1 MKLAA
6 AILAASALLAAAGLV
21 PLEWDAYDPP
31 EIVTTWRIYKLSTD
45 GTRTQILSVSGGSLM
60 ADVELPAGEHT
71 LTHTA
76 VTPQG
81 LESPASEPLFVTVL
95 PPPPKLRI
103 ALQVSDDLTNWRT
116 VATHEPDAPRTFARA
131 VIIQP

>member
-1 MKLAA
+1 MKVALTFLALSA
-6 AILAASALLAAAGLV
+6 TALAQPV

-31 EIVTTWRIYKLSTD
+31 ETVETWRIYKLSAD
-45 GTRTQILSVSGGSLM
+45 GTRAQILSVAGASLT
-60 ADVELPAGEHT
+60 ADVELPAGQHT
-71 LTHTA
+71 LAHTA

-81 LESPASEPLFVTVL
+81 LESPPSEPLFVTVL
-95 PPPPKLRI
+95 PAPPKLRI
-103 ALQVSDDLTNWRT
+103 ALQISTDLTNWLT